1 MSDVRLTVAWYAVCE
16 GRATVLEALDWL
28 PAELRAGLIDN
39 LFEARRSYEEVLML
53 EELLA
58 QEER

>member
-1 MSDVRLTVAWYAVCE
+1 M
-16 GRATVLEALDWL
+16 LEALDWL

-39 LFEARRSYEEVLML
+39 LFEARRSCEEVLML

-58 QEER
+58 QEKER